1 MSKKEKILILIVLMV
16 AIVPIV
22 INEINALGYG
32 FDYEYAS
39 YSNNTIIIPDMTSDD
54 KDKFICFLNEREIS
68 WSN

>member
-1 MSKKEKILILIVLMV
+1 MAKIEVSFIDSKRN
-16 AIVPIV
+16 IV

-32 FDYEYAS
+32 FDHEYAS
-39 YSNNTIIIPDMTSDD
+39 YSNNTIIIPDMTPDD

>member
-1 MSKKEKILILIVLMV
+1 MAKIEVSFIDSKRN
-16 AIVPIV
+16 IV

-32 FDYEYAS
+32 FDYEYTS
-39 YSNNTIIIPDMTSDD
+39 YSNNTIIIPDMTPDD

>member
-1 MSKKEKILILIVLMV
+1 MAKIEVSFIDSKRN
-16 AIVPIV
+16 IV

-32 FDYEYAS
+32 FDYEYAF
-39 YSNNTIIIPDMTSDD
+39 YSNNTIIIPDMTPDD

>member
-1 MSKKEKILILIVLMV
+1 MAKIEVSFIDSERN
-16 AIVPIV
+16 IV

-32 FDYEYAS
+32 FDCEYAS
-39 YSNNTIIIPDMTSDD
+39 YSNNTIIIPDMTPDD